1 MEAKLFAQLM
11 ELLDSVS
18 GGRYP
23 PLSDVVRDVDTN
35 TTVKA
40 KKRSIRAY
48 ARAGIAAVVIRE
60 LSEREELRLCRLIF
74 SRIGS

>member
-1 MEAKLFAQLM
+1 MKLLNA
-11 ELLDSVS
+11 VS
-18 GGRYP
+18 SSGYP

-48 ARAGIAAVVIRE
+48 ARAGITAVVVRE
-60 LSEREELRLCRLIF
+60 LRYREEARLSCLVF
-74 SRIGS
+74 